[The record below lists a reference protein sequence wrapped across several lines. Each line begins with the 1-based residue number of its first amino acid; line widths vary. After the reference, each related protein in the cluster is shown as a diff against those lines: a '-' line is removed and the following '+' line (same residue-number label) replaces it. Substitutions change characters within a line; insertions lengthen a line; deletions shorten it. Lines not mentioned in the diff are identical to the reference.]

1 MKAGENINKWPAL
14 SAGRKSCPLKRL
26 NPNLPMNS
34 PTRKLMVACGLLLSL
49 ASARADTFY
58 TSYAA
63 WAASVDSIVSY
74 AIPDPAPAP
83 YLLLGIGDGSVT
95 YGPITYSTSSSYGDA
110 FFYNVGSLSSGLPA
124 VLSDQYDSTGIENI
138 LITLST
144 PVNAFAI
151 NYSTFFGENVT
162 VQLSDGATTTL
173 VNTPAFN
180 YDTPNVLAVDA
191 DSPIYSVLLTTTD
204 PTLNVGTVYTANA
217 NPVPEPNTIFLSTFV
232 AAFTLGLRAWVTR
245 TTKRA

>member
-1 MKAGENINKWPAL
+1 
-14 SAGRKSCPLKRL
+14 
-26 NPNLPMNS
+26 MNS
-34 PTRKLMVACGLLLSL
+34 SIRKFMATCGLLLFL

-58 TSYAA
+58 ASYAA
-63 WAASVDSIVSY
+63 WAASVNSIVSD
-74 AIPDPAPAP
+74 AIPDPAPVP
-83 YLLLGIGDGSVT
+83 YLLLGIGNGSVT

-144 PVNAFAI
+144 PVNALAI

-173 VNTPAFN
+173 INPPAFN
-180 YDTPNVLAVDA
+180 YDTPYVLAADA

-217 NPVPEPNTIFLSTFV
+217 SAVPEPSTIFLSAL
-232 AAFTLGLRAWVTR
+232 AAFTLGLRAWVAR